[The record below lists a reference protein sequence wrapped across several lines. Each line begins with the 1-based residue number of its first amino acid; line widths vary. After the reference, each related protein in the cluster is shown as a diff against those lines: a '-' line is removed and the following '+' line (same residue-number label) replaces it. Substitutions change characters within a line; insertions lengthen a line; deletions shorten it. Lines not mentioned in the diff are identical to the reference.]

1 MVDRIIQMAQNKTN
15 RFLGETVMGKHRNKK
30 IAPVIVAICLI
41 GYYIAGV
48 IVLSK
53 FNFPNIVKII
63 VLGVSIILTIVIIM
77 VLVERIKE
85 INGGEEDDLG
95 KY

>member
-1 MVDRIIQMAQNKTN
+1 
-15 RFLGETVMGKHRNKK
+15 MGKHSSKK
-30 IAPVIVAICLI
+30 TAPVIATICLV
-41 GYYIAGV
+41 GYYITGV

-53 FNFPNIVKII
+53 LDLPNIIKII
-63 VLGVSIILTIVIIM
+63 ILIVSIIITIVIIM
-77 VLVERIKE
+77 VLIERIKE